1 MPLAEAW
8 SAGSKKGSGGPS
20 LPRLPQSKRLVAV
33 VAGALALVLVVVG
46 AFHFIGHGKG
56 KAPSQKIA
64 LALTFTNGQSV
75 SYNFTMSV
83 AGRATAKGIAA
94 PVTGQ
99 LTGTS
104 SWHVNSVDKKGVAT
118 ITVKT
123 GHVARVTNGRQSSQP
138 PQSFHLRVAADGHVL
153 AQVGFGTTSGKTDSG
168 PGIPGSDQVTPILPT
183 GPVAVGEQWTV
194 TFDQTN
200 PMGTGMIRYTTASK
214 LLRFEEVGGVNT
226 AVIWTTADLP
236 IDVSLSTRKALA
248 ATGLPAK
255 GLPKGT
261 DPTYWMKGRMVFSQ
275 TAWLDIQGRSLVK
288 SNTSGSFDFTV
299 RATHIDPADQ
309 PPGGKLQIQGTIKLE
324 FVRT

>member
-8 SAGSKKGSGGPS
+8 SAGAKQRRGGPR
-20 LPRLPQSKRLVAV
+20 LPRLPQGKRLVAV

-46 AFHFIGHGKG
+46 AFHFVGHVQGE
-56 KAPSQKIA
+56 APSQKIA

-75 SYNFTMSV
+75 SYSFTMSV
-83 AGRATAKGIAA
+83 AGRATAKGIAV

-104 SWHVNSVDKKGVAT
+104 SWHVNSVDSKGVAT
-118 ITVKT
+118 IIIKT
-123 GHVARVTNGRQSSQP
+123 GQIARVTNGKQSSQP
-138 PQSFHLRVAADGHVL
+138 PQSFHLRVAPDGHVF
-153 AQVGFGTTSGKTDSG
+153 AQVGFGTTSGNEAG

-183 GPVAVGEQWTV
+183 RPVAVGEQWTAS
-194 TFDQTN
+194 FDQTN
-200 PMGTGMIRYTTASK
+200 PMGTGVIRYTTTSK
-214 LLRFEEVGGVNT
+214 LLRFEDVGGVNT

-248 ATGLPAK
+248 ATGLPAT

-309 PPGGKLQIQGTIKLE
+309 PPGGKLQIQGTVKLE
-324 FVRT
+324 FIRT